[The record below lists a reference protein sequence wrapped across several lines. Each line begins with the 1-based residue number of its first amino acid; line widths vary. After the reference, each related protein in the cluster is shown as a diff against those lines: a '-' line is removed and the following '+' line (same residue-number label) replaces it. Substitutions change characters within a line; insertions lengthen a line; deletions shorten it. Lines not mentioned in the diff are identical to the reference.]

1 MVTSRISAPLATLA
15 AGLVAGLL
23 VSACASDELIVRPV
37 LDVPAGDIDADA
49 FGSIDEITITVAR
62 AGSDRDLVSQTFA
75 RGEPLEIVGAPLGD
89 DLVIHLTGF
98 DGGVPVAYGRTCA
111 FSLAADALMPT
122 PHVFFSTTLK
132 FARLGFT
139 PAARNEGRGVAFLG
153 DALFVGGRLGTAV
166 VREVERFDAFS
177 GELATVGELAPRLGA
192 AVAILGAAPP
202 RLAVIGG
209 RVDDTGAAL
218 VELVDGERSIETIT
232 SERVA
237 RIGHTATSLSDGR
250 VIVIGGQ
257 PPGGAP
263 LGTLTMLAVDGPN
276 VVIRDLRAAL
286 AHPRTGHTA
295 TRLGDDVGAP
305 VLVAG
310 GLDPSGAP
318 VATAELFKPL
328 REELSAPATFA
339 PSMVIPRTQHQAAR
353 MPDGSVLFIGG
364 IDAAGDPV
372 RTLELFSLDAGFVA
386 VGQLPAE
393 AGVIDMTVTA
403 LPDGR
408 LLLAGGRTSL
418 AGAATN
424 TAYIVRLDQLDG
436 SVDVVGT
443 DRLSV
448 PRAGHQAALLC
459 DGTVLVTGGT
469 AVPEVAERYNPAA
482 VSRR

>member
-1 MVTSRISAPLATLA
+1 MVIARGLAPCLGAV
-15 AGLVAGLL
+15 VALG
-23 VSACASDELIVRPV
+23 ACSGDELAVRPV
-37 LDVPAGDIDADA
+37 LDLPVDDTDADA
-49 FGSIDEITITVAR
+49 FGDIDEITITVAR
-62 AGSDRDLVSQTFA
+62 AGSERDLVTQTFS
-75 RGEPLEIVGAPLGD
+75 RGEPLELVGAPLGD

-98 DGGVPVAYGRTCA
+98 DGGIPVAYGRTCA
-111 FSLAADALMPT
+111 FSLAADEPAPA

-132 FARLGFT
+132 FARLGIT
-139 PAARNEGRGVAFLG
+139 PAARNEGRGASFLG
-153 DALFVGGRLGTAV
+153 DALFVGGKLGNAV
-166 VREVERFDAFS
+166 VREVERFDAFT
-177 GELATVGELAPRLGA
+177 GQLATVGELGPRVGA
-192 AVAILGAAPP
+192 VEAILGVAPP

-209 RVDDTGAAL
+209 QVDDTGAAV
-218 VELVDGERSIETIT
+218 VELVDGERAIETIT

-237 RIGHTATSLSDGR
+237 RIGHTATSLSDGG
-250 VIVIGGQ
+250 VIVIGGH

-263 LGTLTMLAVDGPN
+263 VGKLTELAVDGPS
-276 VVIRDLRAAL
+276 VVIRDLRAEL

-310 GLDPSGAP
+310 GLDASGAP
-318 VATAELFKPL
+318 VGTAELFKPL
-328 REELSAPATFA
+328 REELAPPATFA
-339 PSMVIPRTQHQAAR
+339 PAMVVPRSRHQAAR
-353 MPDGSVLFIGG
+353 MPDGSVLFLGG
-364 IDAAGDPV
+364 IDAAGQPV
-372 RTLELFSLDAGFVA
+372 RTLELFSLDAGFVV
-386 VGQLPAE
+386 VGELPAE
-393 AGVIDMTVTA
+393 AGVIDMTVTV

-408 LLLAGGRTSL
+408 LLLAGGRTSI

-424 TAYIVRLDQLDG
+424 TAYIARLDQLDG

-469 AVPEVAERYNPAA
+469 AIAEVAERYNPAA